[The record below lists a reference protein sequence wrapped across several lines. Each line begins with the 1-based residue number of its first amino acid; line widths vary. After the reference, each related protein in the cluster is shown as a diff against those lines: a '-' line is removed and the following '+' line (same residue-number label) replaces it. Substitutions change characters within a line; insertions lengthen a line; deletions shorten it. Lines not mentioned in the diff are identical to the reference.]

1 MKKDQYIPHEISM
14 RNTTEVMNLIEK
26 EGSAGYGIY
35 WALMEYLRV
44 QDGYIGDIQA
54 LKPLK
59 RQLKI
64 RQSKL
69 DKVLYGYG
77 LFVCNGNTFYSPKLN
92 EVMKPFEQR
101 RAKIEAYK
109 RNKEKENS
117 LEISDVRS
125 KKSDIVSFEVKG
137 KGEGKEKEEVSS
149 SSSISS
155 FSSAEA
161 VAIKELPIPFIPVWE
176 KYVDDLQQDEQWKEL
191 MAIRTGLKQQF
202 YTLFPRIVESFKRHV
217 RSIGNEGRIL
227 SPGDAKHYFF
237 FFLNPS
243 SPTYKNLIL
252 ELQKPVDKGKYKHED
267 RDPTTGQR
275 SYCGVPIPA
284 DAPPR
289 PNNQAV
295 WCEGKWVF

>member
-14 RNTTEVMNLIEK
+14 RSTTEVMNLIEK
-26 EGSAGYGIY
+26 EGPAGYGIY

-54 LKPLK
+54 LKTLK
-59 RQLKI
+59 RELKI
-64 RQSKL
+64 RQTKL

-117 LEISDVRS
+117 LEISEVS
-125 KKSDIVSFEVKG
+125 SEKSDIVSFEVKG
-137 KGEGKEKEEVSS
+137 KGEGKGEGKEDTSSPISS
-149 SSSISS
+149 SSTAEAAEEKVLSSS
-155 FSSAEA
+155 FVPTWERY
-161 VAIKELPIPFIPVWE
+161 IDEL
-176 KYVDDLQQDEQWKEL
+176 KDDEQWMEL
-191 MAIRTGLKQQF
+191 VAMRSGLKQQF

-217 RSIGNEGRIL
+217 RAIGNEGHIV
-227 SPGDAKHYFF
+227 SSGDAKHYFWF
-237 FFLNPS
+237 FMNPS

-252 ELQKPVDKGKYKHED
+252 ELQKPVDKGKYKYED
-267 RDPTTGQR
+267 RDPATGQR
-275 SYCGVPIPA
+275 SYCGVPIPD

-295 WCEGKWVF
+295 WCDGKWVY